1 MRLREMQHIVRAE
14 IGKLKEITFG
24 AVVVGQTQYQDVA
37 HWRRALEGVN
47 ALIAVAPLAD
57 QATRCVGAPWGKLA
71 GEPGRIEPNEGNQI
85 QLTIAAL
92 TQRADVLL
100 STLDSLVPN
109 RVGPT
114 VSVELPVLTD
124 LADLASTVNTIQV
137 AIGQPTNLL
146 FGPCVTF
153 QSVDVGSN
161 WIEVA
166 ISATMALPAIQHAT
180 AVGAGLG
187 GAYGALKFVGRI
199 VDLGFKIAA
208 RRQQLAKAEQFHRIL
223 KAEAGLLEKLA
234 EQTSKALEAQF
245 HQAAGEV
252 VDEHA
257 PAGMDVD
264 KKNEA
269 KAAVVAGAFKVAELL
284 DRKARF
290 IPSLPEGEGQ
300 EAGHEAIKHWPSADE
315 IRYVLHSSPI
325 AQLAEQNT
333 PKKKE

>member
-92 TQRADVLL
+92 TQRADV
-100 STLDSLVPN
+100 
-109 RVGPT
+109 
-114 VSVELPVLTD
+114 
-124 LADLASTVNTIQV
+124 
-137 AIGQPTNLL
+137 
-146 FGPCVTF
+146 
-153 QSVDVGSN
+153 
-161 WIEVA
+161 
-166 ISATMALPAIQHAT
+166 
-180 AVGAGLG
+180 
-187 GAYGALKFVGRI
+187 
-199 VDLGFKIAA
+199 
-208 RRQQLAKAEQFHRIL
+208 
-223 KAEAGLLEKLA
+223 
-234 EQTSKALEAQF
+234 
-245 HQAAGEV
+245 
-252 VDEHA
+252 